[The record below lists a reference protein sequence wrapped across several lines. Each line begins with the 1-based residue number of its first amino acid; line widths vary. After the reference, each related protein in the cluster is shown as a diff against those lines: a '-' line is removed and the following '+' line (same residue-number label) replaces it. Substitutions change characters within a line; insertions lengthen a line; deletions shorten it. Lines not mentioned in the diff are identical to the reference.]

1 MKLLVFGS
9 NGLVGN
15 SLKRLFENSN
25 LFTRTYFSTRE
36 DTNLFNFDETS
47 KLISEFS
54 PDIVINAA
62 ARVGGIYANNTERTD
77 F

>member
-25 LFTRTYFSTRE
+25 LFNSTYFSTRK
-36 DTNLFNFDETS
+36 DTNLFSLDETS
-47 KLISEFS
+47 KLISEFG
-54 PDIVINAA
+54 PDVVINAA
-62 ARVGGIYANNTERTD
+62 ARVGGIYASVM
-77 F
+77 